1 MKTPLVFSMGPKGDE
16 IARHVAQLLASPVH
30 MCGTGREDAAVLVSK
45 AYAARTPII
54 GVCAAGVLIRLIGTD
69 IGEKVSEPPVVAVS
83 ADGKMAVPLLGSHR
97 GANALARWI
106 AEGFRGTAAITS
118 FSDTLYDFA
127 LDDLPPGYVL
137 ANPQALRPVMAALL
151 NGEKLCVSGPS
162 GWLSLAGY
170 PVDPK
175 GSQKLIITE
184 KICAGPELV
193 IHPQNLVVGLGF
205 ASSATPT
212 EVVELIEQA
221 LASENLSPAAIS
233 ALATLDG
240 LADHPALQAAAERF
254 SRPIR
259 VFSKRMLVSEQKR
272 LATPSASVEDK
283 TGLAGICE
291 AIALKAGAI
300 LVPKQ
305 RSSYATCAIG
315 RADTPILPDQFG
327 KPA

>member
-30 MCGTGREDAAVLVSK
+30 LCGTGREDATALVSK
-45 AYAARTPII
+45 AYTARTPII
-54 GVCAAGVLIRLIGTD
+54 GVCAAGVLIRLIGTELGD
-69 IGEKVSEPPVVAVS
+69 KVTEPPVVAVS

-106 AEGFRGTAAITS
+106 AEGFRGVAAITS

-151 NGEKLCVSGPS
+151 NGEKLSVSGRS

-170 PVDPK
+170 PVDPS

-184 KICAGPELV
+184 KTCNGSELV
-193 IHPQNLVVGLGF
+193 IHPQTLVVGLGF
-205 ASSATPT
+205 ASNAAPD
-212 EVVELIEQA
+212 EVIGLIEEA
-221 LASENLSPAAIS
+221 LAAENLAPAAIS

-240 LADHPALQAAAERF
+240 LASHAALQAAAEYF

-259 VFSKRMLVSEQKR
+259 VFSKRMLSAEQKR
-272 LATPSASVEDK
+272 LATPSDTVEDK
-283 TGLAGICE
+283 VGLAGVCE
-291 AIALKAGAI
+291 AIALKAGTI

-305 RSSYATCAIG
+305 KSGYATCAIG